1 MNAYV
6 GFEGYFTQSGF
17 VHKELCILY
26 DSDRYDHYLFKKPEE
41 KLSEADMVTVRWATC
56 QLNNLEFNDGS
67 MPYKEIEQILKKIE
81 NYQIY
86 TFSDVAVETL
96 QKYIPNAPKVKNIQ
110 ELGFEMPKRLSFAY
124 CFRPHNPRYC
134 AKAKAREVRKFMG
147 FFY

>member
-1 MNAYV
+1 MTPIDMNTIY
-6 GFEGYFTQSGF
+6 S
-17 VHKELCILY
+17 
-26 DSDRYDHYLFKKPEE
+26 KKPEE

-86 TFSDVAVETL
+86 TFSDVAMETL
-96 QKYIPNAPKVKNIQ
+96 QKYIPNAPKIKNIQ